1 MCDSHIPQT
10 TTSAA
15 QLNKSLTAAVF
26 DINPKNNRDQGFIPL
41 YSMFEKSFS

>member
-26 DINPKNNRDQGFIPL
+26 DITQRNNRDQGFIPL
-41 YSMFEKSFS
+41 YRMFKKGFS